1 MCYKLSMYSRRRD
14 MIEEIVWVLNP
25 IKHRQVQRL
34 TAEVNYDDNKRAYEE
49 QGFFF
54 IDTLVEN
61 NIPDD
66 LWICDFCNVQIDI
79 EISMPKGIVV
89 VDNNALCQECFNK
102 SKKYI
107 DKTTLEGN
115 CPNLCCKQ
123 EEKYAR

>member
-1 MCYKLSMYSRRRD
+1 
-14 MIEEIVWVLNP
+14 MIQEIVWVLNP

-34 TAEVNYDDNKRAYEE
+34 TAEVNYDDTKKAYEE

-89 VDNNALCQECFNK
+89 VDNNALCQECFDK

-107 DKTTLEGN
+107 GKKTLEGN

-123 EEKYAR
+123 KEEYAR